1 MARSNK
7 KIWVW
12 IIIILIVLLVVG
24 IFAQLFILRS
34 IQSRLDKKTPQ
45 EVLTEQMAKL
55 LTPARDK
62 FLRMFP
68 ADYDREKA
76 TQIFDN
82 FIEAS
87 QKGKVRTN
95 MVLTEFAPY
104 LQIAVQDGKLTHEEA
119 DSVLK
124 LMKRTIIE

>member
-1 MARSNK
+1 MASGNK
-7 KIWVW
+7 KTWLW
-12 IIIILIVLLVVG
+12 IVAILILFLIVG
-24 IFAQLFILRS
+24 TIGALFILRS
-34 IQSRLDKKTPQ
+34 AKDRLVGSAQ
-45 EVLTEQMAKL
+45 EQVARLI
-55 LTPARDK
+55 TPARDK
-62 FLRMFP
+62 FLKMFP

-76 TQIFDN
+76 TQIFDD

-104 LQIAVQDGKLTHEEA
+104 LQIAVQDGRLTHEEA

-124 LMKRTIIE
+124 LMRKTIIE